1 MNNATGIAAFIFG
14 AAAGSVATWY
24 FTKKYYEQIAQEEID
39 SVKEVFSKKV
49 ATDTAES
56 ASDIDIEK
64 TNEAAK
70 QVTQTTTNYSNV
82 VSNYGYSQEVKEGDK
97 VDEQPYVIEPDEFGE
112 EFDYE
117 QIELTYYA
125 DGVLTDDFNEPIE
138 DSIIEEYIGGDFAD
152 HFGEYEDDAVYIRN
166 DSKKTEYC
174 ILADERNHSEVIR
187 YKKNEVEMG

>member
-1 MNNATGIAAFIFG
+1 MNKATGVVAFIFG

-24 FTKKYYEQIAQEEID
+24 FTKKYYAQIAQEEID

-49 ATDTAES
+49 AIDATERT
-56 ASDIDIEK
+56 SDIAEE
-64 TNEAAK
+64 TNEAAPQSMK
-70 QVTQTTTNYSNV
+70 DYSNV
-82 VSNYGYSQEVKEGDK
+82 VMDHGYSQETKEDDT
-97 VDEQPYVIEPDEFGE
+97 VDEQPYVIEPDEFGDYE
-112 EFDYE
+112 YE

-138 DSIIEEYIGGDFAD
+138 DSLIEEAIGSDFAD

-187 YKKNEVEMG
+187 YKQNEVEME